1 MSEDSNSDSSNKKSF
16 FNHVFSTTEEGKAEI
31 LNVAQYSFMGIIP
44 IVILNKLIQR
54 FIPEA
59 DPEKSTLELLAE
71 ILIQIV
77 VMFGGIILIHRM
89 ITFVPTY
96 SEFKY
101 ESLTLTNI
109 ILAFLV
115 LVLSIQTKL
124 GLKVNILFDRVMDLW
139 NGTDSSSEK
148 SNKNNKKNVRSVAAS
163 RHVPSQGDSLDSFQG
178 DMFPP
183 APLATTPVRQQQPM
197 MQTMGQTQTPTAS
210 ASLFDNFGPVAAN
223 AALGSAFGA
232 LF

>member
-1 MSEDSNSDSSNKKSF
+1 MSEEVTSDTSNRKTF
-16 FNHVFSTTEEGKAEI
+16 FSHVFSTTEESKAEI
-31 LNVAQYSFMGIIP
+31 MNVAQYSVMGIIP
-44 IVILNKLIQR
+44 IVMLNKLIQR

-71 ILIQIV
+71 ILIQII
-77 VMFGGIILIHRM
+77 VMFGGIILIHRI
-89 ITFVPTY
+89 ITYVPTY

-101 ESLTLTNI
+101 ESLTLTNV

-124 GLKVNILFDRVMDLW
+124 GIKVNILFDRVMDLW
-139 NGTDSSSEK
+139 NGTDSSAETP
-148 SNKNNKKNVRSVAAS
+148 NKNNKKNVRTASAS

-183 APLATTPVRQQQPM
+183 APLATAPVRQQQPM
-197 MQTMGQTQTPTAS
+197 MQTMGHTQQQPQES
-210 ASLFDNFGPVAAN
+210 YGPVAAN
-223 AALGSAFGA
+223 AALGGAFGA

>member
-1 MSEDSNSDSSNKKSF
+1 MSEEITSDISYKKTF
-16 FNHVFSTTEEGKAEI
+16 FSHVFSTTEESKAEI

-59 DPEKSTLELLAE
+59 DSDKSTLELLAE
-71 ILIQIV
+71 ILIQVV
-77 VMFGGIILIHRM
+77 VMFGGIILIHRI
-89 ITFVPTY
+89 ITYVPTY

-101 ESLTLTNI
+101 ESLTLTNV

-124 GLKVNILFDRVMDLW
+124 GIKVNILFDRVIDLW
-139 NGTDSSSEK
+139 NGTNSSDEK
-148 SNKNNKKNVRSVAAS
+148 PTNKRNVRVSNGSSVS

-183 APLATTPVRQQQPM
+183 APLATAPVRQQQPM
-197 MQTMGQTQTPTAS
+197 MQTMVQSQPPQEN
-210 ASLFDNFGPVAAN
+210 LGPMAAN
-223 AALGSAFGA
+223 AALGGAFGA